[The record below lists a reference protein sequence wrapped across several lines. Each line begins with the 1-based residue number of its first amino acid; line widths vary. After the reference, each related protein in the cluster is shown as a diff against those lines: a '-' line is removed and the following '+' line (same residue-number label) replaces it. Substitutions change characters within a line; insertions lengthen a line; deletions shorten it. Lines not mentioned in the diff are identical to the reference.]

1 MEKPIVLVIMDGVG
15 KGDGGAGDAVKVANT
30 PTLDKLLETCP
41 HTWLK
46 AHGTAVGL
54 PSDEDMGN
62 SEVGHNALG
71 CGQVYSQGA
80 KLVGESIENGVLF
93 QSETWK
99 DLVANALG
107 GKAMHFLGLLSDG
120 NVHSNISHLIA
131 LLRQAHAE
139 GVKKAYC
146 HILLDGRDVPATS
159 ALEYVDA
166 LEQVLAELNT
176 EGCDYAIASGGGRM
190 QITMDRYEAN
200 WAMVEQ
206 GWRTHVQGQGRMF
219 ASAREAIETYRA
231 ETGCIDQDLP
241 AFVVARGGAPVAK
254 IENGDSVILFNF
266 RGDRAQEISLAFDR
280 KDFDK
285 FDRGDY
291 TGVHFAGMLQYDG
304 DLNIP
309 EHYLVQPPVITNTLT
324 EVLCAHGVREY
335 AVS

>member
-15 KGDGGAGDAVKVANT
+15 KGDGGSGDAVAVAKT
-30 PTLDKLLETCP
+30 PTLDMLLETCP
-41 HTWLK
+41 HTYLK

-159 ALEYVDA
+159 ALEYVGQ
-166 LEQVLAELNT
+166 LEDVLSQL
-176 EGCDYAIASGGGRM
+176 
-190 QITMDRYEAN
+190 
-200 WAMVEQ
+200 
-206 GWRTHVQGQGRMF
+206 
-219 ASAREAIETYRA
+219 
-231 ETGCIDQDLP
+231 
-241 AFVVARGGAPVAK
+241 RG
-254 IENGDSVILFNF
+254 
-266 RGDRAQEISLAFDR
+266 
-280 KDFDK
+280 
-285 FDRGDY
+285 
-291 TGVHFAGMLQYDG
+291 
-304 DLNIP
+304 
-309 EHYLVQPPVITNTLT
+309 
-324 EVLCAHGVREY
+324 
-335 AVS
+335 